1 MSSIIQAMK
10 NKVAYKI
17 NNLVSDPEAEKFAKE
32 AEQRRKE
39 EEKKK
44 ESEKEEAERQKRS
57 NMEFTKQVK
66 KVAMKE
72 PGIDKIERIYSK
84 KIEGKDEEEEWID
97 ISFRPYPDG
106 RKEPIFSTEKKL
118 FDIFFGSKYH
128 DDKELN
134 DFIKKLYDDY
144 DKRQK
149 QEVER
154 ITKANFSTKRLATI
168 TWKTFWD
175 IFGKVIL
182 ILLGILAA
190 SLAVNLNLYKS
201 WLYRILYAIFSYK
214 YWFVVIPYVYL
225 YRWAWLGKKPKFYSL
240 LPLVPLRLEGNLLP
254 KLYSWM
260 SYKPDDEIDS
270 QREWLTWKK
279 EQE

>member
-1 MSSIIQAMK
+1 MK
-10 NKVAYKI
+10 NKVAYKV
-17 NNLVSDPEAEKFAKE
+17 NQLVSDPEAEKFAKE
-32 AEQRRKE
+32 AGEKKKKE
-39 EEKKK
+39 EEKKAREK
-44 ESEKEEAERQKRS
+44 ANSERLERQKGK
-57 NMEFTKQVK
+57 NKQEAEK
-66 KVAMKE
+66 LLLYE
-72 PGIDKIERIYSK
+72 PGVKKIERIYTEKSE
-84 KIEGKDEEEEWID
+84 EGDDID
-97 ISFRPYPDG
+97 YVEVSWKSWSDG
-106 RKEPIFSTEKKL
+106 RKDPNYISKKSE
-118 FDIFFGSKYH
+118 FDALVNSVNP
-128 DDKELN
+128 DLLKE
-134 DFIKKLYDDY
+134 FYGEY

-149 QEVER
+149 EEAER

-201 WLYRILYAIFSYK
+201 WLYRILYAVFAYR